1 MGVGSTVRA
10 LRAANIWALLV
21 AAVLVLGFVVWQQ
34 RDSNTSPTPAA
45 SDSSA
50 APPGNDGSDASLLE
64 STTDRLERA
73 WRSRN
78 RDAFVSAAGTTP
90 AAQSWGAQT
99 YDSLNELGV
108 KRIDF
113 ETRDG
118 DFADMQVVPDGTSD
132 VRVEVSWV
140 PGASSGLPVRRTEP
154 VEVLFDVRLIEQGL
168 AIESTQPL
176 SDPMPIWLEG
186 ALNVLRRDSSTI
198 VRINGGSEEPKLEER
213 LTRALAA
220 ARDVYGKP
228 RRRPFV
234 VLPSDDSESAD
245 VTGMDPSRLSELA
258 ATTSSLDGSVSS
270 KAPIAVVLNP
280 DVFTAMS
287 PRAAQIVLSHET
299 THAITG
305 AVTAVAPLWVTEGY
319 ADYVAMVDD
328 RLTAL
333 YEAGY
338 VAPTAGGR
346 WLLARDLNAT
356 TVDRLAHALGMHR
369 AGELGPEFPTAA
381 WTPHFNALMRG
392 LADAEQQA
400 LDIPIGRVL
409 DQPAPLPPAPPAE
422 AGAGYAEPSS
432 GRTR

>member
-280 DVFTAMS
+280 DVFTAMN

-328 RLTAL
+328 RLS
-333 YEAGY
+333 
-338 VAPTAGGR
+338 PTRSASQI
-346 WLLARDLNAT
+346 LARVRKNGPPRSLPSDDAFSSTGARLGAAYEGAWMVFRMLGETYDDAT
-356 TVDRLAHALGMHR
+356 ISR
-369 AGELGPEFPTAA
+369 FYS
-381 WTPHFNALMRG
+381 
-392 LADAEQQA
+392 
-400 LDIPIGRVL
+400 RVL
-409 DQPAPLPPAPPAE
+409 NGRAVEVAASNVFGVGIDDITEDWRAYLRDWATAPH
-422 AGAGYAEPSS
+422 
-432 GRTR
+432 